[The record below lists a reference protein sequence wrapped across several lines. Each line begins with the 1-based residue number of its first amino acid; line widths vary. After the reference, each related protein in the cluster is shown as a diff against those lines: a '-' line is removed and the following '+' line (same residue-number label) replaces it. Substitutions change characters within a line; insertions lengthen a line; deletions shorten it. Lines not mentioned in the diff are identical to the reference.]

1 MFSMCQLWSPSGV
14 SLPQNLKY
22 VWLCAHFTLQLVLSY
37 VCSIY
42 YLLFWS
48 QEVVY
53 LSRFFFHLELKL
65 NAAVKQAGPTR
76 TRIQNLVNV
85 LLKLFCESYI
95 IITSMNEF
103 HDLINREWCWLR
115 LPHIPE
121 DVWEKCSNLFPV
133 WFCEV
138 KKYGR
143 ALKAF
148 WRSR

>member
-1 MFSMCQLWSPSGV
+1 M
-14 SLPQNLKY
+14 
-22 VWLCAHFTLQLVLSY
+22 
-37 VCSIY
+37 
-42 YLLFWS
+42 
-48 QEVVY
+48 
-53 LSRFFFHLELKL
+53 
-65 NAAVKQAGPTR
+65 
-76 TRIQNLVNV
+76 QNLVKV

-95 IITSMNEF
+95 IITSINEF
-103 HDLINREWCWLR
+103 HDLIHREWCWLS

-138 KKYGR
+138 KKYWR